1 MITEH
6 VIAEK
11 GGYKLKAQQILP
23 NLGTRRLKFAKFE
36 GFNLI

>member
-1 MITEH
+1 MLLPNK
-6 VIAEK
+6 VVF
-11 GGYKLKAQQILP
+11 KLKAQQILA